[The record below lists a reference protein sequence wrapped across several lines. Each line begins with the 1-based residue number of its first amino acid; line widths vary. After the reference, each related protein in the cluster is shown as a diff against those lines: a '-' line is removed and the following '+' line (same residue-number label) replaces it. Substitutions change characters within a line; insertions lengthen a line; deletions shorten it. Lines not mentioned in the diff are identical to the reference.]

1 MSDEIDKDAIDV
13 LGINPDVWRKYRG
26 MTDPKYIQDDLPGF
40 LKAEAEA
47 RESGIDK
54 WETVDRLSK
63 FFCNMDK
70 CKDPKVMPLCR
81 QQKKALM
88 KYFTAEYRN
97 GQKGRD

>member
-1 MSDEIDKDAIDV
+1 MSSIDEDAETVGIDKKTWKKFKEHYV
-13 LGINPDVWRKYRG
+13 
-26 MTDPKYIQDDLPGF
+26 QDDLPNF

-54 WETVDRLSK
+54 WKAVDRLSK

-70 CKDPKVMPLCR
+70 CKDPKVIPLCR

-88 KYFTAEYRN
+88 KYFTLDYRN
-97 GQKGRD
+97 GNIRDE

>member
-1 MSDEIDKDAIDV
+1 MNSIDEDAIDV
-13 LGINPDVWRKYRG
+13 LGINPKVWRKYRG

-40 LKAEAEA
+40 LEAEAEA

-54 WETVDRLSK
+54 WETVSRLSK

-70 CKDPKVMPLCR
+70 CKDPKVIPLCR

-88 KYFTAEYRN
+88 KYFSAEYRDSKQRN
-97 GQKGRD
+97 